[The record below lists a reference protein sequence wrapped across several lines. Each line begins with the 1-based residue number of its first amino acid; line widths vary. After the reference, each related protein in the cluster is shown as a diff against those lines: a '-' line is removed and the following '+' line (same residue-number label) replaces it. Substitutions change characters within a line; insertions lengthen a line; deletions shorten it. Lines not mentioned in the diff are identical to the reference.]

1 MNTNKTKLIYQI
13 LAAVIP
19 FIAYVITLAP
29 TVTFIDAGELATVC
43 TKLGVAHPTGYPL
56 FTVLGHLFTLLPFG
70 SPIYNLNLMCAVIS
84 SVTVLMFFNLLVFIF
99 GSLKLNDDTW
109 EKPLSNLTIFNV
121 SLGASLVLA
130 FSKTFWDTSNAIEVY
145 SLHTFFI
152 VTNIYLFLKACT
164 YTTQDSKAFLL
175 IREKY
180 WLLFAFVLG
189 LSFGNHLST
198 IFLSV
203 GFLYLFFAVNG
214 FNKLAF
220 QRILLL
226 AIPFIIGLSIYI
238 YLPVRA
244 NNPILSWGHPDT
256 WDNFYR
262 HVSGKQFSVWMF
274 TGSDNM
280 MKQFKYFTGAYPA
293 EFYYLPLFIA
303 ILGLIEIFNKSRKL
317 FYYTVLLTGFC
328 VVYAANYDIHD
339 IDSYFLLAYIVTAI
353 WVGFG
358 LHFIA
363 RKISDASR
371 QTASFILILIFL
383 LPLGSNFNSVNES
396 KNYYVKDYT
405 FNIFAS
411 APQNSI
417 IVSTQWDFWLSAS
430 IYFQY
435 IEGIRKDL
443 VIIDKELLRKTWYVT
458 HIKQHY
464 PEIYN
469 NSKSEFEIYNTELI
483 KFEKYPDRYTKPS
496 SESDRQDINRIQ
508 LAFKDLLTSIVEKNQ
523 NRNFYT
529 TFEVESAKQELFAT
543 SYQRIPEGMLIRYA
557 KIMEYDNYVMPEF
570 KYTVTTQDDYYH
582 VFLMN
587 AYYSAYMSRANYLM
601 NFYKLDEADALINKA
616 AEVNPKGPEIN
627 LMRNKIKQLRSV
639 PKQ

>member
-109 EKPLSNLTIFNV
+109 EKPLSDLTIFNV

-164 YTTQDSKAFLL
+164 YTSEDSKTFLL

-226 AIPFIIGLSIYI
+226 AIPFVIGLSIYI

-293 EFYYLPLFIA
+293 EFYYLPLVIA

-328 VVYAANYDIHD
+328 VLYASNYDIHD

-405 FNIFAS
+405 FNVFAS

-417 IVSTQWDFWLSAS
+417 IISTQWDFWLSAS

-435 IEGIRKDL
+435 VEGIRKDL

-469 NSKSEFEIYNTELI
+469 NSKTEFEIYYTELV

-543 SYQRIPEGMLIRYA
+543 SYQRIPEGMLIRYV
-557 KIMEYDNYVMPEF
+557 KNMEYDNYVMPEF

-582 VFLMN
+582 TFLMN

>member
-19 FIAYVITLAP
+19 FIFYIMTLAP
-29 TVTFIDAGELATVC
+29 TVTFIDAGELTTVC
-43 TKLGVAHPTGYPL
+43 AKLGVAHPTGYPL
-56 FTVLGHLFTLLPFG
+56 FTVLGHLFSMLPFG
-70 SPIYNLNLMCAVIS
+70 SVVYSLNFMCAVIS

-99 GSLKLNDDTW
+99 GSLKLSDDTW
-109 EKPLSNLTIFNV
+109 EKPLSEQTIFNI

-152 VTNIYLFLKACT
+152 VTNIYLFLKACSFT
-164 YTTQDSKAFLL
+164 SEDSKANLL
-175 IREKY
+175 VREKY
-180 WLLFAFVLG
+180 WVLFAFVLG

-220 QRILLL
+220 RRILLL
-226 AIPFIIGLSIYI
+226 AIPFIIGISIYI

-244 NNPILSWGHPDT
+244 NNPVLSWGHPDT

-293 EFYYLPLFIA
+293 EFFYLPLLIA
-303 ILGLIEIFNKSRKL
+303 IFGLIEIFNKSRKL

-328 VVYAANYDIHD
+328 VVYASNYDIHD

-371 QTASFILILIFL
+371 KTASFILILVFL
-383 LPLGSNFNSVNES
+383 VPLGSNFNLVNES

-405 FNIFAS
+405 FNVFAS

-435 IEGIRKDL
+435 IENIRKDL
-443 VIIDKELLRKTWYVT
+443 VIIDKELLRKTWYIT

-464 PEIYN
+464 PEIYQ
-469 NSKSEFEIYNTELI
+469 NSKTEFDVYLTELV
-483 KFEKYPDRYTKPS
+483 KFEKYPERYTKPV

-508 LAFKDLLTSIVEKNQ
+508 FAFKDLLTSLVEKNP

-529 TFEVESAKQELFAT
+529 TFEVEAAKQELFAT
-543 SYQRIPEGMLIRYA
+543 NYQKIPEGLLVRYV
-557 KIMEYDNYVMPEF
+557 KTMEYDNYVMPEF
-570 KYTVTTQDDYYH
+570 KFEKTTQDDYYH
-582 VFLMN
+582 TFLMN
-587 AYYSAYMSRANYLM
+587 AYYNAYLSRANYLM
-601 NFYKLDEADALINKA
+601 NFAKLDEADALINKA
-616 AEVNPKGPEIN
+616 AEVNPNGPEIR
-627 LMRNKIKQLRSV
+627 MMQNKIKQLRAV